1 MNIEKLKPVPKYI
14 LARIQKEDKKRYP
27 SPVGNTRFYAYLTT
41 IEKELCKVTV
51 AVRNRYKDWHYKQV
65 AVHGI
70 HSDKCYVR
78 DMEYSYLGGYLVG
91 WYSEGCG
98 TQPKPWE
105 DGIWYPC
112 DDKYYDP
119 WSSCI
124 NLEYAETK
132 PEYRYSALQLYG
144 DYEVLKYLRLYEQFP
159 QMEYLVKCG
168 LKRYAMSKQILRKM
182 GKEKAFIRFL
192 LQNKPQLTKR
202 IYDVD
207 VVLRAYSTGRPLDE
221 LQEDKNLVSQLVHD
235 SAYKDI
241 KGEFKGKQ
249 LVKLA
254 RYIYEGKISTP
265 SYRDYYQACKQLG
278 LDLTENKHAFPHD
291 FKHWHDVRIDE
302 YATKKAEQ
310 DAIARKAF
318 YEQFAGVAQKY
329 LSLQHSGDPAF
340 AIIIAKSPAELVQE
354 GKALN
359 HCVGRMNYDQKVVR
373 EEALIFFVRAKDQP
387 EQPFVTVEYSLK
399 KHQVLQCYGQG
410 NSKPKQEVLDFVYT
424 NWLPYANK
432 AVQKIAA

>member
-1 MNIEKLKPVPKYI
+1 
-14 LARIQKEDKKRYP
+14 
-27 SPVGNTRFYAYLTT
+27 
-41 IEKELCKVTV
+41 
-51 AVRNRYKDWHYKQV
+51 
-65 AVHGI
+65 
-70 HSDKCYVR
+70 
-78 DMEYSYLGGYLVG
+78 
-91 WYSEGCG
+91 
-98 TQPKPWE
+98 
-105 DGIWYPC
+105 
-112 DDKYYDP
+112 
-119 WSSCI
+119 
-124 NLEYAETK
+124 
-132 PEYRYSALQLYG
+132 
-144 DYEVLKYLRLYEQFP
+144 
-159 QMEYLVKCG
+159 
-168 LKRYAMSKQILRKM
+168 MSKQILRKM

-202 IYDVD
+202 YFDVD
-207 VVLRAYSTGRPLDE
+207 VVLRAYSSGRPLE
-221 LQEDKNLVSQLVHD
+221 ALQEDKNLVSQLVHD

-254 RYIYEGKISTP
+254 RYIYEGKISTH
-265 SYRDYYQACKQLG
+265 SYRDYYHACKQLG
-278 LDLTENKHAFPHD
+278 LDMTENKHVFPHD

-310 DAIARKAF
+310 DAIARAAF
-318 YEQFAGVAQKY
+318 YEQFASVAQKY
-329 LSLQHSGDPAF
+329 LSLQYSGDPAF

-373 EEALIFFVRAKDQP
+373 EETLIFFVRSKDQP

-399 KHQVLQCYGQG
+399 KHQVLQCYGQS

-432 AVQKIAA
+432 AVQKIAV